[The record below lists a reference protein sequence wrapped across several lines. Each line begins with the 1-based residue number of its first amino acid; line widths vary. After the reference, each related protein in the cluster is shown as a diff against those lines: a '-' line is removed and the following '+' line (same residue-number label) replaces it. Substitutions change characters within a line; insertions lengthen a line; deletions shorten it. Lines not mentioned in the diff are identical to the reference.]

1 MITVYDAQVI
11 DINNIT
17 QIAMLIED
25 DIIEPN
31 EVCDH
36 CVFHEDGSLYSRMWK
51 QNPCHVCGID
61 TKRFFILA
69 NNWYL

>member
-1 MITVYDAQVI
+1 MINVFDAQVI
-11 DINNIT
+11 EIDNTT

-36 CVFHEDGSLYSRMWK
+36 CVFQEDGLLYSSMWE
-51 QNPCHVCGID
+51 QSPCLVCGID